1 MEYTNIQ
8 KNLIFLSLTN
18 LVEEY
23 TNALEEDQINQEM
36 REFMTAAI
44 IESNVIIE
52 NLKSELDLNTPH
64 PMSRPSWNEEEP
76 D

>member
-8 KNLIFLSLTN
+8 KNLILLSLTN

-44 IESNVIIE
+44 MESNVIIE

-64 PMSRPSWNEEEP
+64 TMSRPSWNEEEP

>member
-8 KNLIFLSLTN
+8 KNLILLSLTN

-64 PMSRPSWNEEEP
+64 TMSRPSWNEEEP

>member
-44 IESNVIIE
+44 MESNVIIE

-64 PMSRPSWNEEEP
+64 TMSRPSWNEEEP

>member
-8 KNLIFLSLTN
+8 KNLILLSLSN

-23 TNALEEDQINQEM
+23 SNALEEDQINQEM

-64 PMSRPSWNEEEP
+64 TMSRPSWNEEEP